1 MSRRKRSAQQLASL
15 LTRKSGALVR
25 VYYDSDIRLH
35 RVVWANGPDVAQMYT
50 LALRWASTL
59 PELDL
64 ATLQWDRDTSNGSKR
79 PVPSTVAAAQS

>member
-15 LTRKSGALVR
+15 LTRKAGVLVR
-25 VYYDSDIRLH
+25 VYYDSNTREH

-64 ATLQWDRDTSNGSKR
+64 AALVWDRDTSMASSR
-79 PVPSTVAAAQS
+79 PVPSTVAARS